1 MHHQK
6 LYRKNLTTP
15 TTMINSTQLGI
26 FMDHAS
32 AHLMNFLEDQIIT
45 QKIESKFTHQVKVD
59 SLSKGENLMHDKE
72 QQQQGQ
78 YYKAIAEV
86 IKNYNDV
93 LIFGP
98 TDAKLELVNSLK
110 KDNHFSNIKIVVKT
124 TDKLDN
130 KEQEVFVK
138 KYFTTN
144 NKVKV

>member
-1 MHHQK
+1 MVHSAQ
-6 LYRKNLTTP
+6 
-15 TTMINSTQLGI
+15 IGI

-32 AHLMNFLEDQIIT
+32 AHLIYFLEDQIIT
-45 QKIESKFTHQVKVD
+45 KKIESKFTHQVKAD

-72 QQQQGQ
+72 QQQQGL

-86 IKNYNDV
+86 IKEYNDV

-144 NKVKV
+144 NKVKI